1 MAQRLLESVQD
12 VLAERY
18 GLRCTTRES
27 PAALEVNIAIGL
39 ILPMNPC
46 RLSLIMVN
54 LSANNVWISPDT
66 FVDASH
72 GIQLV
77 PNGGSFILNY
87 REDLILASKA
97 WYACAAANNSD
108 FYWLEVTL
116 Y

>member
-27 PAALEVNIAIGL
+27 PAALEVDIAIGL
-39 ILPMNPC
+39 ILP
-46 RLSLIMVN
+46 
-54 LSANNVWISPDT
+54 ISPDT
-66 FVDASH
+66 FVDATH